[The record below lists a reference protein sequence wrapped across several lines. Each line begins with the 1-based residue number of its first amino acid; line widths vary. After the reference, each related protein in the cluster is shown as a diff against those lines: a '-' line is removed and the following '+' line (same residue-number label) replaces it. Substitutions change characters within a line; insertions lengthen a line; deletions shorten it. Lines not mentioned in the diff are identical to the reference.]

1 MTMTTMEEKKEDAYE
16 EEESFLLFIA
26 REVEESEET
35 AHTNTLVTA
44 RTSANTTR
52 RKKIQKTKN
61 WTSDMLH
68 IHNNNTP
75 RPARWEAVKKKSRVE
90 KRKRENEDKNV

>member
-44 RTSANTTR
+44 RTSANTTEG
-52 RKKIQKTKN
+52 KKFKKQKIEHL
-61 WTSDMLH
+61 MLH

-75 RPARWEAVKKKSRVE
+75 RPAR
-90 KRKRENEDKNV
+90 

>member
-44 RTSANTTR
+44 SKHDTK
-52 RKKIQKTKN
+52 KKIQKTKKSN
-61 WTSDMLH
+61 IWYAPH
-68 IHNNNTP
+68 PQQHTP
-75 RPARWEAVKKKSRVE
+75 PGPLRSSQKEVE

>member
-1 MTMTTMEEKKEDAYE
+1 MMMKMTTMEEKKEDAYE

-35 AHTNTLVTA
+35 AHTNTLETA
-44 RTSANTTR
+44 RTSANT
-52 RKKIQKTKN
+52 KGKIQKTEN
-61 WTSDMLH
+61 RTFDMLH

-75 RPARWEAVKKKSRVE
+75 RPAR
-90 KRKRENEDKNV
+90 

>member
-1 MTMTTMEEKKEDAYE
+1 MMMTMTTMEEKKEDAYE

-44 RTSANTTR
+44 SKHDTK
-52 RKKIQKTKN
+52 KKIQKTKN
-61 WTSDMLH
+61 RTSDMLH

-75 RPARWEAVKKKSRVE
+75 RPAR
-90 KRKRENEDKNV
+90 

>member
-1 MTMTTMEEKKEDAYE
+1 MMTMTTMEEKKEDEYE

-35 AHTNTLVTA
+35 AHTNALETA
-44 RTSANTTR
+44 RTSANVKR

-61 WTSDMLH
+61 RTFDMLH
-68 IHNNNTP
+68 FHNNT
-75 RPARWEAVKKKSRVE
+75 ARWEAVEKKSRVE

>member
-1 MTMTTMEEKKEDAYE
+1 MTTMEEKKEDEYE

-44 RTSANTTR
+44 RTSANTKE
-52 RKKIQKTKN
+52 KKSKIKKSNIWYAPHPQQQLT
-61 WTSDMLH
+61 
-68 IHNNNTP
+68 
-75 RPARWEAVKKKSRVE
+75 PARWEEVE
-90 KRKRENEDKNV
+90 KRKRENEDKSV

>member
-1 MTMTTMEEKKEDAYE
+1 MMTMTTMEEKKEDEYE

-44 RTSANTTR
+44 SKHDTK
-52 RKKIQKTKN
+52 KKIQKTKKSN
-61 WTSDMLH
+61 IWYAPH
-68 IHNNNTP
+68 PQQQHTP
-75 RPARWEAVKKKSRVE
+75 PGPLRSSQKEVE

>member
-1 MTMTTMEEKKEDAYE
+1 MMTMTTMEEKKEDAYE

-44 RTSANTTR
+44 S
-52 RKKIQKTKN
+52 KHDTKEKN
-61 WTSDMLH
+61 SK
-68 IHNNNTP
+68 N
-75 RPARWEAVKKKSRVE
+75 KKSNIWYAPHPQQQHTPPGPLRSSQKEVE
-90 KRKRENEDKNV
+90 SRKEKKRERR

>member
-44 RTSANTTR
+44 RTYPQTR
-52 RKKIQKTKN
+52 PKEKIQKTKN
-61 WTSDMLH
+61 RTSDMLH

-75 RPARWEAVKKKSRVE
+75 RPAR
-90 KRKRENEDKNV
+90 